1 MSFTNLSALDV
12 SYDDKAYG
20 NLIDPYEWNQNFL
33 KIEQI
38 FNQNKQIIESNF
50 NSVSSSNTPSEA
62 IEGLGQTLPSTVRE
76 QLLLIVNLLSTKASS
91 DEVNSSI
98 SGLLKSAVLE
108 ESTGIVTFTKYDGS
122 TFTIDFATEKIPA
135 KFELVDSGGNVYL
148 KITNIDGSFTQTDVT
163 SLLNIYLFNNSSNV
177 EFTVDGYNVTAK
189 IKSGSIV
196 KSDFSSD
203 LISYFDDN
211 VAAAAANALSSETSK
226 LAAESAKNA
235 SETARDSALNS
246 ENNAKIYRDSS
257 EQNYLLSKS
266 YATGNSG
273 IRVNEAT
280 DNAEYYMNQAKS
292 HKDSAVAAKDIA
304 VAASEGAKSS
314 ESKAEEYKNS
324 TSLMKGEVA
333 SMLSETQ
340 TAKDGAVAAKTSAE
354 TARNESVS
362 ARDEALIAKSDA
374 VAAKNSA
381 ITAQSNAES
390 SASSAMSSAAS
401 ALSAKDAAAVSEEN
415 AQNSASE
422 AASSKTG
429 ALAAQTAAETARDEA
444 VAAKTAAET
453 SEANAKQS
461 EANAKSSEENAV
473 SAKTDAVSAKTAAET
488 AKSAAEQ
495 AKVDLETARDEA
507 VTAKNE
513 SVLAKEYAV
522 AAKEAAETA
531 QNSAETSASNAAS
544 SASSALKSKEAS
556 SISENNAANSASAAS
571 SSQSAAETAKADA
584 VSAKTA
590 AETAKA
596 DAEQAKTDAVAAKI
610 AAETA
615 RDQAQEI
622 AGGDYATRTEL
633 TKGLS
638 TKLSASDIINNL
650 TSGGTSVPLSA
661 EQGKVLKGLI
671 DKLNGDSFEVGSV
684 AYQIAQIV
692 AGADARYDT
701 LKEIADW
708 IISDT
713 TGAAKMA
720 SDILALQNEMSSH
733 AHDDRYY
740 TESEIDSKISD
751 INAAIGNKTNKPTI
765 STSTMSASV
774 WSNGVYSFETSYPV
788 ATYDIEVALDSTAT
802 AEQAEAFNGAQIVG
816 SATSN
821 VVKAYGIVPTVDI
834 PIIIKV
840 VSK

>member
-76 QLLLIVNLLSTKASS
+76 QLLLIVNLLSTKASA

-189 IKSGSIV
+189 IKPGSIV

-246 ENNAKIYRDSS
+246 ENNAKTYRDSS

-292 HKDSAVAAKDIA
+292 HKDSVISAKDIA

-362 ARDEALIAKSDA
+362 ARDES
-374 VAAKNSA
+374 
-381 ITAQSNAES
+381 
-390 SASSAMSSAAS
+390 
-401 ALSAKDAAAVSEEN
+401 
-415 AQNSASE
+415 
-422 AASSKTG
+422 
-429 ALAAQTAAETARDEA
+429 
-444 VAAKTAAET
+444 
-453 SEANAKQS
+453 
-461 EANAKSSEENAV
+461 V
-473 SAKTDAVSAKTAAET
+473 SAK
-488 AKSAAEQ
+488 
-495 AKVDLETARDEA
+495 
-507 VTAKNE
+507 
-513 SVLAKEYAV
+513 EYSV

-531 QNSAETSASNAAS
+531 KNESILAKENAIA
-544 SASSALKSKEAS
+544 
-556 SISENNAANSASAAS
+556 
-571 SSQSAAETAKADA
+571 
-584 VSAKTA
+584 AKT
-590 AETAKA
+590 
-596 DAEQAKTDAVAAKI
+596 

-622 AGGDYATRTEL
+622 VGGDYATKTEL
-633 TKGLS
+633 TQGLS

-650 TSGGTSVPLSA
+650 TSGGTIVPLSA

-733 AHDDRYY
+733 NHDDRYYTESEIDSKISDINTSLSGKAPSVHNHDDRYY

-765 STSTMSASV
+765 STSTMSASG
-774 WSNGVYSFETSYPV
+774 WSSGVYSFESTYPH
-788 ATYDIEVALDSTAT
+788 AEYDIEIEINGDNCTSDQLKAWS
-802 AEQAEAFNGAQIVG
+802 GAQLVG

-821 VVKAYGIVPTVDI
+821 SCKAMGDIPTIDI

-840 VSK
+840 VVK

>member
-1 MSFTNLSALDV
+1 MSILDV

-38 FNQNKQIIESNF
+38 FNQNKQIIEDNF

-62 IEGLGQTLPSTVRE
+62 IEGLGQALPSTVRE
-76 QLLLIVNLLSTKASS
+76 QLLLIVNLLSTKANS

-108 ESTGIVTFTKYDGS
+108 ESTGVVTFTKYDGS

-135 KFELVDSGGNVYL
+135 KFELVDSGENVYL

-211 VAAAAANALSSETSK
+211 VAATAANALSAETSK
-226 LAAESAKNA
+226 LAAESAKNE
-235 SETARDSALNS
+235 SISARDSALNS
-246 ENNAKIYRDSS
+246 ENNAKTYRDSANA
-257 EQNYLLSKS
+257 NYLLSKS
-266 YATGNSG
+266 YAVGSTGVRS
-273 IRVNEAT
+273 NEDT

-324 TSLMKGEVA
+324 TSLMKGEVV
-333 SMLSETQ
+333 SILSEIQ
-340 TAKDGAVAAKTSAE
+340 AARDVAVEAKTSAE
-354 TARNESVS
+354 TARDDSVSAKDESVS
-362 ARDEALIAKSDA
+362 AKEYSVAAKEAAE
-374 VAAKNSA
+374 AAKNSA
-381 ITAQSNAES
+381 EQAKEDAVVAKTAAETAQSASETAQTAAEKA
-390 SASSAMSSAAS
+390 ASDASSSAAS
-401 ALSAKDAAAVSEEN
+401 ALSAKDAASV
-415 AQNSASE
+415 
-422 AASSKTG
+422 
-429 ALAAQTAAETARDEA
+429 
-444 VAAKTAAET
+444 
-453 SEANAKQS
+453 SEANAKDSADTAASAKTAAKTS
-461 EANAKSSEENAV
+461 ETNAKESETNAKSSEEIAV
-473 SAKTDAVSAKTAAET
+473 AAKTDAVSAKIAAET
-488 AKSAAEQ
+488 AKLGAESA
-495 AKVDLETARDEA
+495 KTDLETARDEA
-507 VTAKNE
+507 IAAKDE
-513 SVLAKEYAV
+513 SVSAREFAV
-522 AAKEAAETA
+522 AAKEAADTA
-531 QNSAETSASNAAS
+531 KTSAETSASNAAS
-544 SASSALKSKEAS
+544 SAASALEYKESSA
-556 SISENNAANSASAAS
+556 ISEVNAANSASAAVTAKE
-571 SSQSAAETAKADA
+571 AAETAK
-584 VSAKTA
+584 TE
-590 AETAKA
+590 AETAKNESISA
-596 DAEQAKTDAVAAKI
+596 KEGAIAAKT

-622 AGGDYATRTEL
+622 VGGDYATKTEL
-633 TKGLS
+633 AQGLS

-671 DKLNGDSFEVGSV
+671 DKLNGDSSEVGSV
-684 AYQIAQIV
+684 AYQIAEVV

-720 SDILALQNEMSSH
+720 SDILALQNEMTSH
-733 AHDDRYY
+733 TANNDMHVTAD
-740 TESEIDSKISD
+740 EK
-751 INAAIGNKTNKPTI
+751 AAWNEKANKSTI
-765 STSTMSASV
+765 SSSTMSASG
-774 WSNGVYSFETSYPV
+774 WGGSVYSFESTYPH
-788 ATYDIEVALDSTAT
+788 ATYDIEIALDSTAT
-802 AEQAEAFNGAQIVG
+802 SEQAEAFNGAQIVG

-834 PIIIKV
+834 PICIKAV
-840 VSK
+840 MK